1 MSALISATRSPAS
14 CFDVSNCIDLRSPPS
29 RPEGVDTQR
38 LLRLELDLAKF
49 IREFYET
56 VDINVPDSVVS
67 KLMHSTLKRIEGPW
81 APHDH
86 DLPKKRSPEMSGNSP
101 RPFFEPP
108 LNKERGHA
116 RRSKVAELE
125 QSLTMERLSTWT
137 TIYKYQLPLPA
148 QHRQLDGMKV
158 LHLSDVHLLKDNH
171 RPTEQLEQID
181 SYLAQ
186 NDPRLDLIL
195 FSGDLI
201 TRSPDDLSD
210 RAFKVL
216 QKLSQKAQHSFF
228 TLGNHDYHG
237 HTPLAVGDWITRAG
251 FHEITNKSV
260 DLSRS
265 GSKISL
271 FGIDDAYFGSPQAPT
286 PESVSTD
293 SFNIGLTHNLDS
305 IRSNFPRNFHY
316 WFSGH
321 THGGEAWLKAFGYL
335 MKTWNYLDD
344 LNQNIRGWSMLTDTC
359 ASFVHPGMAR
369 YYVKHPG
376 LWLPPGAVMHTF
388 RA

>member
-1 MSALISATRSPAS
+1 M
-14 CFDVSNCIDLRSPPS
+14 
-29 RPEGVDTQR
+29 
-38 LLRLELDLAKF
+38 K
-49 IREFYET
+49 
-56 VDINVPDSVVS
+56 
-67 KLMHSTLKRIEGPW
+67 
-81 APHDH
+81 
-86 DLPKKRSPEMSGNSP
+86 
-101 RPFFEPP
+101 
-108 LNKERGHA
+108 
-116 RRSKVAELE
+116 
-125 QSLTMERLSTWT
+125 RLSTWT
-137 TIYKYQLPLPA
+137 TIYQYELPLPA
-148 QHRQLDGMKV
+148 QHSKLDGMKV

-186 NDPRLDLIL
+186 NDQRFDLIL

-210 RAFKVL
+210 RAFNVL

-286 PESVSTD
+286 PKAVSTD

-305 IRSNFPRNFHY
+305 IRANFPRNFHY

-369 YYVKHPG
+369 YYVRHPG
-376 LWLPPGAVMHTF
+376 LWLPPGAVVHTF

>member
-14 CFDVSNCIDLRSPPS
+14 CFDVSNCIDLLSPPS

-38 LLRLELDLAKF
+38 LLRLELDLANF
-49 IREFYET
+49 IREFYKT

-86 DLPKKRSPEMSGNSP
+86 DLPKKRSPEMSGNSS

-108 LNKERGHA
+108 VNKDKSHA

-125 QSLTMERLSTWT
+125 QSLTRNPLSTWT

-186 NDPRLDLIL
+186 KDPRLDLIL

-369 YYVKHPG
+369 YYVRHPG
-376 LWLPPGAVMHTF
+376 LWLPPGAVVHTF

>member
-14 CFDVSNCIDLRSPPS
+14 CFDVSNCIDLLSPPS

-108 LNKERGHA
+108 LDKERSHA

-137 TIYKYQLPLPA
+137 TIYEYELPLPA

-316 WFSGH
+316 WLSGH

-376 LWLPPGAVMHTF
+376 LWLPPGAVVHTF

>member
-1 MSALISATRSPAS
+1 MSALISQPRSPAS
-14 CFDVSNCIDLRSPPS
+14 SFNIRECLDLLSPPL
-29 RPEGVDTQR
+29 RPKGVDTQR

-86 DLPKKRSPEMSGNSP
+86 DLPKKRSPEMSGNSS

-108 LNKERGHA
+108 VNKDKSHA

-125 QSLTMERLSTWT
+125 QSLTMKRLSTWT
-137 TIYKYQLPLPA
+137 TIYEYELPLPA
-148 QHRQLDGMKV
+148 QHRKLNGMKV

-181 SYLAQ
+181 SYLAHNEQ
-186 NDPRLDLIL
+186 RLDLIL

-210 RAFKVL
+210 RAFNVL

-271 FGIDDAYFGSPQAPT
+271 SGVDDSTYGSPRAPSQD
-286 PESVSTD
+286 SVGPD
-293 SFNIGLTHNLDS
+293 SFNIGVTHNLNS
-305 IRSNFPRNFHY
+305 LRANFPKNFHY
-316 WFSGH
+316 WFAGH
-321 THGGEAWLKAFGYL
+321 THGGEAWLRTLADL
-335 MKTWNYLDD
+335 MKKCNCLDD

-369 YYVKHPG
+369 YYVRHPG
-376 LWLPPGAVMHTF
+376 LWLPPGAVVHTF

>member
-1 MSALISATRSPAS
+1 
-14 CFDVSNCIDLRSPPS
+14 
-29 RPEGVDTQR
+29 
-38 LLRLELDLAKF
+38 LLKRERDLADF
-49 IREFYET
+49 IHEFHKK
-56 VDINVPDSVVS
+56 VGVSIGNSVFS
-67 KLMHSTLKRIEGPW
+67 KLIHYTLKRIEGPW

-86 DLPKKRSPEMSGNSP
+86 ALPKERSPEMSGNSSS
-101 RPFFEPP
+101 PFFESPV
-108 LNKERGHA
+108 NKEASHA

-125 QSLTMERLSTWT
+125 QSLTRNPLSTWT

-181 SYLAQ
+181 LYLAQ
-186 NDPRLDLIL
+186 KDPRLDLIL

-216 QKLSQKAQHSFF
+216 QKLSQRAQHSFF

-260 DLSRS
+260 RLSRS

-271 FGIDDAYFGSPQAPT
+271 SGVDDSTYGSPRAPSQD
-286 PESVSTD
+286 SVGPD
-293 SFNIGLTHNLDS
+293 SFNIGVTHNLNS
-305 IRSNFPRNFHY
+305 LRANFPKNFHY
-316 WFSGH
+316 WFAGH
-321 THGGEAWLKAFGYL
+321 THGGEAWLRTLADL
-335 MKTWNYLDD
+335 MKKCNCLDD

-369 YYVKHPG
+369 YYVRHPG
-376 LWLPPGAVMHTF
+376 LWLPPGAVVHTF